1 MADLFDNNNLDTE
14 NEGAVSSDA
23 ENTETEVNVELDENG
38 NPVKKKRSFFA
49 EAFDAFETFCYA
61 LVLMTVL
68 FVFVFRF
75 VTVNGTSM
83 VNTLHHEDKLIISD
97 MFYTPETGDIVV
109 LNTDGIGKFSD
120 KYIIKR
126 IIATGGQK
134 VEIDFESWAVSVD
147 GIKLEEAYVNYD
159 SSRPMESAQWINGA
173 AEVDRT
179 YVNDTLVTASF
190 TVPEGMFFA
199 MGDNRNGS
207 SDSRAAGCFEV
218 ERILGRVLIRVGPMD
233 SFGRVE

>member
-14 NEGAVSSDA
+14 NRGEASSA
-23 ENTETEVNVELDENG
+23 GENGEAKENVEVDENG
-38 NPVKKKRSFFA
+38 EPVKKKRSFFT
-49 EAFDAFETFCYA
+49 EAFDALETFCYA
-61 LVLMTVL
+61 LVLMTIL

-134 VEIDFESWAVSVD
+134 VEIDFVNWTVTVD
-147 GIKLEEAYVNYD
+147 GVKLEENYVNYD
-159 SSRPMESAQWINGA
+159 SSRPMESAQWINSA
-173 AEVDRT
+173 AEVERT
-179 YVNDTLVTASF
+179 YVDDVVTAASF

-207 SDSRAAGCFEV
+207 SDSRAAGCFEE
-218 ERILGRVLIRVGPMD
+218 ERILGRVLIRVGPKD
-233 SFGRVE
+233 VFGRVE